1 MDFLSRYFEFKK
13 HNTNFSKEILAGVA
27 TFLSMSYITV
37 VNPSILSETGMDF
50 GAVFVAT
57 CLAAA
62 FGSAVMGLLAN
73 YPVALAPGMGQNAFF
88 TYGVV
93 IGLGHTWQSALGAV
107 LVSGVIFVILSILPV
122 RQWLI
127 NAIPR
132 NLKLGIASGIGFFLG
147 FIALKNAGIIVEN
160 QATLVGLGD
169 LTGVGPILCLTAF
182 VLIVA
187 LTARRITG
195 AVVIG
200 ILSAT
205 ILGLMIGDI
214 PYMGVLSSPPSI
226 APVFFE
232 LDLVAA
238 LDISMLTVVMT
249 MLLVDVFDTAGTLV
263 GVSNRAGLLDEKGH
277 LPRIEKA
284 LIADSSATMVGSV
297 FGTSSTTSYVES
309 AAGVEAGGR
318 TGMVSV
324 TVSILFLLCLFL
336 APLAKTIPAYATA
349 AALLYVASVMVNALA
364 DLDWDDISE
373 TAPATICA
381 LSMPLT
387 FSIADGIG
395 LGFITYS
402 IIKILCGKLGD
413 CSAPVLIISL
423 VFLLKFLFL

>member
-13 HNTNFSKEILAGVA
+13 HNTDFSKEILAGVA

-238 LDISMLTVVMT
+238 IDISMLTVVMT

>member
-13 HNTNFSKEILAGVA
+13 HNTNFNKEILAGIA

-132 NLKLGIASGIGFFLG
+132 NLKLGIAAGIGFFLG
-147 FIALKNAGIIVEN
+147 FIALKNAGIIVDN

-169 LTGVGPILCLTAF
+169 LTGVGPLLCLGAF

-187 LTARRITG
+187 LTAKRVTG
-195 AVVIG
+195 AVVMG
-200 ILSAT
+200 ILLAT
-205 ILGLMIGDI
+205 LLGILIGDI
-214 PYMGVLSSPPSI
+214 PFVGVLSTPPSI

-232 LDLVAA
+232 LDLVSVI
-238 LDISMLTVVMT
+238 DVSMLTVVMT

-336 APLAKTIPAYATA
+336 APLAKTIPSYATA

-364 DLDWDDISE
+364 DLDWNDISE
-373 TAPATICA
+373 TTPATICA

-402 IIKILCGKLGD
+402 IIKILSGKFSD

>member
-13 HNTNFSKEILAGVA
+13 HNTNFNKEILAGIA

-107 LVSGVIFVILSILPV
+107 LVSGVIFIILSILPV

-169 LTGVGPILCLTAF
+169 LAGVGPILCLTAF

>member
-107 LVSGVIFVILSILPV
+107 LVSGVIFIILSILPV

-169 LTGVGPILCLTAF
+169 LAGVGPILCLTAF

-205 ILGLMIGDI
+205 ILGLLIGDI

-238 LDISMLTVVMT
+238 IDISMLTVVMT

-349 AALLYVASVMVNALA
+349 AALLYVASVMVSALA

>member
-1 MDFLSRYFEFKK
+1 MKQ
-13 HNTNFSKEILAGVA
+13 V
-27 TFLSMSYITV
+27 
-37 VNPSILSETGMDF
+37 
-50 GAVFVAT
+50 
-57 CLAAA
+57 
-62 FGSAVMGLLAN
+62 
-73 YPVALAPGMGQNAFF
+73 
-88 TYGVV
+88 
-93 IGLGHTWQSALGAV
+93 
-107 LVSGVIFVILSILPV
+107 
-122 RQWLI
+122 
-127 NAIPR
+127 
-132 NLKLGIASGIGFFLG
+132 
-147 FIALKNAGIIVEN
+147 
-160 QATLVGLGD
+160 
-169 LTGVGPILCLTAF
+169 
-182 VLIVA
+182 
-187 LTARRITG
+187 TG

-205 ILGLMIGDI
+205 LLGILIGDI
-214 PYMGVLSSPPSI
+214 PYMGVLSAPPSM

-232 LDLVAA
+232 LDLVSVI
-238 LDISMLTVVMT
+238 DVSMLTVVMT

-324 TVSILFLLCLFL
+324 TVSVLFLLCLFL
-336 APLAKTIPAYATA
+336 APLAKTIPSYATA

-364 DLDWDDISE
+364 DLDWNDISE

-402 IIKILCGKLGD
+402 IIKILSGKMGD
-413 CSAPVLIISL
+413 CSAAVLIISL
-423 VFLLKFLFL
+423 VFLLKFVFL

>member
-13 HNTNFSKEILAGVA
+13 HNTNFSKEILAGIA

-107 LVSGVIFVILSILPV
+107 LVSGVIFIILSILPV

-205 ILGLMIGDI
+205 ILGLLIGDI

>member
-13 HNTNFSKEILAGVA
+13 HNTNFSKEILAGIA

-132 NLKLGIASGIGFFLG
+132 NLKLGIAAGIGFFLG
-147 FIALKNAGIIVEN
+147 FIALKNAGIIVDN

-169 LTGVGPILCLTAF
+169 LTGVGPLLCLGAF

-187 LTARRITG
+187 LTAKRVTG

-200 ILSAT
+200 ILLAT
-205 ILGLMIGDI
+205 LLGILIGDI
-214 PYMGVLSSPPSI
+214 PYMGVLSAPPSM

-232 LDLVAA
+232 LDLVSVI
-238 LDISMLTVVMT
+238 DVSMLTVVMT

-336 APLAKTIPAYATA
+336 APLAKTIPSYATA

-364 DLDWDDISE
+364 DLDWNDISE

-402 IIKILCGKLGD
+402 IIKILSGKMGD
-413 CSAPVLIISL
+413 CSAAVLIISL
-423 VFLLKFLFL
+423 VFLLKFVFL

>member
-13 HNTNFSKEILAGVA
+13 HNTNFSKEILAGIA

-107 LVSGVIFVILSILPV
+107 LVSGIIFVVLSILPV

-132 NLKLGIASGIGFFLG
+132 NLKLGIAAGIGFFLG
-147 FIALKNAGIIVEN
+147 FIALKNAGIIVDN

-169 LTGVGPILCLTAF
+169 LTGVGPILCLSAF

-187 LTARRITG
+187 LTARRVSG

-205 ILGLMIGDI
+205 LLGILIGDI
-214 PYMGVLSSPPSI
+214 PYMGVLSTPPSI

-232 LDLVAA
+232 LDLVSVI
-238 LDISMLTVVMT
+238 DVSMLTVVMT

-324 TVSILFLLCLFL
+324 TVSALFLLCLFL
-336 APLAKTIPAYATA
+336 APLAKTIPSYATA
-349 AALLYVASVMVNALA
+349 AALLYVSSVMVAALA
-364 DLDWDDISE
+364 DLDWNDISE

-402 IIKILCGKLGD
+402 IIKILSGKLGD
-413 CSAPVLIISL
+413 CSVAVLVISL

>member
-107 LVSGVIFVILSILPV
+107 LVSGVIFIILSILPV

-147 FIALKNAGIIVEN
+147 FIALKNAGTIVEN

-226 APVFFE
+226 TPVFFE

-297 FGTSSTTSYVES
+297 FGTSSTTSFVES

-318 TGMVSV
+318 TGMVSL

-349 AALLYVASVMVNALA
+349 AALLYVASVMVSALA

>member
-13 HNTNFSKEILAGVA
+13 HNTNFNKEILAGIA

-169 LTGVGPILCLTAF
+169 LTGVGPILCLSAF
-182 VLIVA
+182 VLTVA
-187 LTARRITG
+187 LTARRVTA

-205 ILGLMIGDI
+205 LLGLLIGDI
-214 PYMGVLSSPPSI
+214 SYMGVLSAPPSI

-232 LDLVAA
+232 LNLVSAI
-238 LDISMLTVVMT
+238 DVSMLTVVMT

-277 LPRIEKA
+277 LPRIGKA

-349 AALLYVASVMVNALA
+349 AALLYVASVMVKALA

>member
-13 HNTNFSKEILAGVA
+13 HNTNYSKEILAGIA

-107 LVSGVIFVILSILPV
+107 LVSGVIFIILSILPV

-160 QATLVGLGD
+160 QATLVGLGN

-205 ILGLMIGDI
+205 MLGLLTGDI
-214 PYMGVLSSPPSI
+214 PYMGILSSPPSV

-238 LDISMLTVVMT
+238 IDISMLTVIMT

-402 IIKILCGKLGD
+402 IIKILCGKFGD

>member
-1 MDFLSRYFEFKK
+1 MDFFSRYFEFKK
-13 HNTNFSKEILAGVA
+13 HNTDFSKEILAGIA

-122 RQWLI
+122 REWLI

-205 ILGLMIGDI
+205 ILGLLIGDI

-232 LDLVAA
+232 LDLVSAI
-238 LDISMLTVVMT
+238 DISMLTVVMT

-336 APLAKTIPAYATA
+336 APLAKTIPSYATA

-364 DLDWDDISE
+364 DLDWNDISE

>member
-13 HNTNFSKEILAGVA
+13 HNTNFSKEILAGIA

-37 VNPSILSETGMDF
+37 VNPSILSEAGMDF

-107 LVSGVIFVILSILPV
+107 LVSGVIFIILSILPV

-169 LTGVGPILCLTAF
+169 LTRVGPILCLTAF

-205 ILGLMIGDI
+205 MLGLLTGDI
-214 PYMGVLSSPPSI
+214 PYMGILSSPPSV

-238 LDISMLTVVMT
+238 IDISMLTVVMT

>member
-13 HNTNFSKEILAGVA
+13 HNTNFTREILAGIA

-107 LVSGVIFVILSILPV
+107 LVSGIIFVVLSILPV

-132 NLKLGIASGIGFFLG
+132 NLKLGIAAGIGFFLG
-147 FIALKNAGIIVEN
+147 FIALKNAGIIVDN

-169 LTGVGPILCLTAF
+169 LTGVGPILCLSAF

-187 LTARRITG
+187 LTARRVSG

-205 ILGLMIGDI
+205 LLGILIGDI
-214 PYMGVLSSPPSI
+214 PYMGVLSTPPSI

-232 LDLVAA
+232 LDLVSVI
-238 LDISMLTVVMT
+238 DVSMLTVVMT

-318 TGMVSV
+318 TGMVSL
-324 TVSILFLLCLFL
+324 TVSALFLSCLFL
-336 APLAKTIPAYATA
+336 APLAKTIPSYATA
-349 AALLYVASVMVNALA
+349 AALLYVSSVMVAALA
-364 DLDWDDISE
+364 DLDWNDISE

-402 IIKILCGKLGD
+402 IIKILSGKLGD
-413 CSAPVLIISL
+413 CSVAVLVISL

>member
-13 HNTNFSKEILAGVA
+13 HNTNFTREILAGIA

-107 LVSGVIFVILSILPV
+107 LVSGIIFVVLSILPV

-132 NLKLGIASGIGFFLG
+132 NLKLGIAAGIGFFLG
-147 FIALKNAGIIVEN
+147 FIALKNAGIIVDN

-169 LTGVGPILCLTAF
+169 LTGVGPILCLSAF

-187 LTARRITG
+187 LTARRVSG

-205 ILGLMIGDI
+205 LLGILIGDI
-214 PYMGVLSSPPSI
+214 PYMGVLSTPPSI

-232 LDLVAA
+232 LDLVSVI
-238 LDISMLTVVMT
+238 DVSMLTVVMT

-324 TVSILFLLCLFL
+324 TVSALFLLCLFL
-336 APLAKTIPAYATA
+336 APLAKTIPSYATA
-349 AALLYVASVMVNALA
+349 AALLYVSSVMVAALA
-364 DLDWDDISE
+364 DLDWNDISE

-402 IIKILCGKLGD
+402 IIKILSGKLGD
-413 CSAPVLIISL
+413 CSVAVLVISL

>member
-13 HNTNFSKEILAGVA
+13 HNTNFSKEILAGIA

-107 LVSGVIFVILSILPV
+107 LVSGVIFIILSILPV

-160 QATLVGLGD
+160 QATLVGLED
-169 LTGVGPILCLTAF
+169 LAGVGPILCLTAF

-205 ILGLMIGDI
+205 ILGLLIGDI

-226 APVFFE
+226 APVLFE

-402 IIKILCGKLGD
+402 IIKILCGKFGD